1 MYDDEDDEEESDPD
15 ADEYNASSDVSA
27 MSVSLI
33 ILIGHVNA
41 YYQLSL
47 YSKYSIAS

>member
-33 ILIGHVNA
+33 ILVGHVNA
-41 YYQLSL
+41 YYQFSL